1 MRLKGIIFVLVVAG
15 LVYLASW
22 ISVESYI
29 ESEIEYQASL
39 ANGAVV
45 EIEDFELSLVD
56 LKIRWNRLQV
66 TNPEN
71 TWENSF
77 ETGEAELDFL
87 FWPALWER
95 VIIEDVIFK
104 DFKFDSE
111 RETDGYFEIPV
122 NEDGEAAEPNFITS
136 LITEVSSEAKENAS
150 TEFTNIK
157 ADINVDS
164 LMALLNLQAPDKIDS
179 VKNGLEEKYQKWET
193 TFKETDINTEIAGI
207 EKTINA
213 INVKNI
219 KEVDKIV
226 ATIKNVEKLV
236 KQADSLKN
244 KAESIRND
252 FQEDFKDARLNVGLI
267 DNWIK
272 DDYERALSLAKL
284 PKIDAQNIAQSL
296 FGQELFSEYAG
307 YLEYIAIAREYSSKL
322 SGGEDEEKIE
332 RYEGKDYKFSDKYE
346 WPTFWIQNIDLSGE
360 TKTAIQLAGKITNIS
375 SDQSKTNEPI
385 VFNFG
390 GQDASS
396 RSMNLSGEF
405 NYLDEEPKETV
416 RFKYTGFKLAGT
428 KLSPS
433 ELLPY
438 PLVAGTGEVSAE
450 VNIID
455 KRIDSQI
462 EYLNKGL
469 RFDFG
474 ENPSGG
480 RVQQLI
486 RDAVSSADQIN
497 VTALVD
503 NVDGPL
509 KVKIRSNIDN
519 LFVNALKSTISKEVE
534 QARAK
539 VEERVKAE
547 IGDRKQELL
556 SFKDEKE
563 AELRQ
568 EYDKLESRVE
578 EELAK
583 VAKLKEDL
591 EKRKKEI
598 EDEIKKKAADA
609 LRKKIGF

>member
-1 MRLKGIIFVLVVAG
+1 MRLKGILFVLIITG
-15 LVYLASW
+15 LFFLASW
-22 ISVESYI
+22 VSIDSYV

-39 ANGAVV
+39 MNGAVV
-45 EIEDFELSLVD
+45 EIDGFELSLVD

-66 TNPEN
+66 ANPEN

-95 VIIEDVIFK
+95 VIIEDIIFK
-104 DFKFDSE
+104 DFKLDSE

-122 NEDGEAAEPNFITS
+122 NEDGEAEEPGFLAGVID
-136 LITEVSSEAKENAS
+136 EVSSEATENAK

-164 LMALLNLQAPDKIDS
+164 LMATIDLQAPDRIDS

-193 TFKETDINTEIAGI
+193 TFKETDINEEIASI
-207 EKTINA
+207 EKTIEA
-213 INVKNI
+213 IDVKNI
-219 KEVDKIV
+219 KEVDKVLTSIKNV
-226 ATIKNVEKLV
+226 QKLAKQVDSLKTKAQTIKN
-236 KQADSLKN
+236 
-244 KAESIRND
+244 D
-252 FQEDFKDARLNVGLI
+252 FQTDFNDSRINVGMI

-272 DDYERALSLAKL
+272 DDYQRALSLAKL

-296 FGQELFSEYAG
+296 FGQELFSEYAD
-307 YLEYIAIAREYSSKL
+307 YLEYAAIAREYSSKL

-332 RYEGKDYKFSDKYE
+332 RYEGKDYKFSDKYD
-346 WPTFWIQNIDLSGE
+346 WPDFWIQNIDLSGE
-360 TKTAIQLAGKITNIS
+360 TKTAIQLAGTITNIS
-375 SDQSKTNEPI
+375 SDQEKTKEPI

-390 GQDASS
+390 GNDASN
-396 RSMNLSGEF
+396 RSMTLSGEF
-405 NYLDEEPKETV
+405 NYLEEEPKETV
-416 RFKYTGFKLAGT
+416 QFNYSGFSLAGT

-438 PLVAGTGEVSAE
+438 DLIEGTGEVTAQ

-455 KRIDSQI
+455 KRIESEI

-469 RFDFG
+469 KFDFG
-474 ENPSGG
+474 QNPEGG
-480 RVQQLI
+480 KVQQLI
-486 RDAVSSADQIN
+486 RDAVSNANQIN
-497 VTALVD
+497 VNALVD
-503 NVDGPL
+503 NIDGPL

-519 LFVNALKSTISKEVE
+519 LFVDALKSTISKEVDE
-534 QARAK
+534 ARAK
-539 VEERVKAE
+539 VEARVRDE
-547 IGDRKQELL
+547 IGNRKEELL
-556 SFKDEKE
+556 SLKDEKE

-568 EYDKLESRVE
+568 EYDKLETRVE

-583 VAKLKEDL
+583 VTQLQKDL

-609 LRKKIGF
+609 LKKKIGF

>member
-1 MRLKGIIFVLVVAG
+1 MRVKGILFVLIVTG
-15 LVYLASW
+15 LVFLASW
-22 ISVESYI
+22 VSIDSYI

-39 ANGAVV
+39 VNGAVV

-56 LKIRWNRLQV
+56 LKIRWNQLQV
-66 TNPEN
+66 ANPDN

-87 FWPALWER
+87 FWPTLWER
-95 VIIEDVIFK
+95 VIIEDIILK
-104 DFKFDSE
+104 DFKLDTE
-111 RETDGYFEIPV
+111 RETDGYFEIPI
-122 NEDGEAAEPNFITS
+122 NESGEEAEPGFIAGV
-136 LITEVSSEAKENAS
+136 IYEISSEAKENVN
-150 TEFTNIK
+150 TEFSNIK

-164 LMALLNLQAPDKIDS
+164 LMALLDLKAPEKIDS

-193 TFKETDINTEIAGI
+193 TFKETDINKEISNI
-207 EKTINA
+207 ETTINA
-213 INVKNI
+213 IDVKNI
-219 KEVDKIV
+219 KEVDKV
-226 ATIKNVEKLV
+226 LASIKNVQKLA
-236 KQADSLKN
+236 KQVDSLKTR
-244 KAESIRND
+244 AQTIRND
-252 FQEDFKDARLNVGLI
+252 FQNDFENARFSVGLI
-267 DNWIK
+267 DNWIA

-296 FGQELFSEYAG
+296 FGQELFSDYAA

-322 SGGEDEEKIE
+322 AGGEDEEKIE

-346 WPTFWIQNIDLSGE
+346 WPAFWIQNIDLSGE

-375 SDQSKTNEPI
+375 SDQQKTKEPI
-385 VFNFG
+385 VFNLG
-390 GQDASS
+390 GSDASN

-405 NYLDEEPKETV
+405 NYLGEDPRETV
-416 RFKYTGFKLAGT
+416 RFNYSGFSLAGT

-433 ELLPY
+433 QLLPY
-438 PLVAGTGEVSAE
+438 NLVEGTGEVTAQ

-455 KRIDSQI
+455 KRIDSEI

-469 RFDFG
+469 KFDFG
-474 ENPSGG
+474 ENPDQG

-486 RDAVSSADQIN
+486 RNAVSSANQIN

-519 LFVNALKSTISKEVE
+519 LFVDALRSTISNEVE

-539 VEERVKAE
+539 VEARVKQE
-547 IGDRKQELL
+547 IGNRKEELL

-563 AELRQ
+563 AQIRQ
-568 EYDKLESRVE
+568 EYDKLETRVE

-583 VAKLKEDL
+583 VTKLQDDL

-598 EDEIKKKAADA
+598 EEEIKKKAADA

>member
-1 MRLKGIIFVLVVAG
+1 MRVKGILFVLIVTG
-15 LVYLASW
+15 LVFLASW
-22 ISVESYI
+22 VSIDSYI

-39 ANGAVV
+39 VNGAVV

-66 TNPEN
+66 ANPEN

-87 FWPALWER
+87 FWPTLWER
-95 VIIEDVIFK
+95 VIIEDIIFK
-104 DFKFDSE
+104 DFKLDSE
-111 RETDGYFEIPV
+111 RETDGYFEVPV
-122 NEDGEAAEPNFITS
+122 NESGEKAEPGFIAGV
-136 LITEVSSEAKENAS
+136 INEISSEAKENAT
-150 TEFTNIK
+150 TEFSNIK

-164 LMALLNLQAPDKIDS
+164 LMALLDLKAPGKIDS
-179 VKNGLEEKYQKWET
+179 VKNGLEQKYQKWET
-193 TFKETDINTEIAGI
+193 TFKETDINKEISTI
-207 EKTINA
+207 ETTINA
-213 INVKNI
+213 IDVKNL
-219 KEVDKIV
+219 KEVDKV
-226 ATIKNVEKLV
+226 LASIKNVQKLA
-236 KQADSLKN
+236 KQVDSLKTR
-244 KAESIRND
+244 AQTIRND
-252 FQEDFKDARLNVGLI
+252 FQNDFENARFSVGLI
-267 DNWIK
+267 DNWIA

-296 FGQELFSEYAG
+296 FGQELFSEYAA

-322 SGGEDEEKIE
+322 AGGEDEEKIA

-346 WPTFWIQNIDLSGE
+346 WPAFWIQNIDLSGE

-375 SDQSKTNEPI
+375 SDQQKTKEPI
-385 VFNFG
+385 VFNLG
-390 GQDASS
+390 GSDASN

-405 NYLDEEPKETV
+405 NYLGEDPRETV
-416 RFKYTGFKLAGT
+416 RFNYSGFSLAGT

-433 ELLPY
+433 QLLPY
-438 PLVAGTGEVSAE
+438 NLVEGTGEVTAQ

-455 KRIDSQI
+455 RRIYSEI

-469 RFDFG
+469 KFDFG
-474 ENPSGG
+474 ENPDQG

-486 RDAVSSADQIN
+486 RNAVSSANQIN

-519 LFVNALKSTISKEVE
+519 LFVDALRSTISNEVE

-539 VEERVKAE
+539 VEARVKKE
-547 IGDRKQELL
+547 IGNRKEQLL
-556 SFKDEKE
+556 AFKDAKE

-568 EYDKLESRVE
+568 EYDKLETKVE
-578 EELAK
+578 EEIAK
-583 VAKLKEDL
+583 VTKLQEDL
-591 EKRKKEI
+591 EQRKKEI
-598 EDEIKKKAADA
+598 EEEIKKKAADA